1 MLNLGACT
9 ALGEI
14 GRNCPLPVPDSGD
27 KDKQPTKKSVIDRL
41 VSTVQTIKSNVSIKV
56 IIVHNKSRKFSWRNF
71 LKEMKN

>member
-1 MLNLGACT
+1 MKYLDSSHLMLNLGACT

-41 VSTVQTIKSNVSIKV
+41 VSIVQTTKSNVNIKV
-56 IIVHNKSRKFSWRNF
+56 ISQHCSDNQV
-71 LKEMKN
+71 